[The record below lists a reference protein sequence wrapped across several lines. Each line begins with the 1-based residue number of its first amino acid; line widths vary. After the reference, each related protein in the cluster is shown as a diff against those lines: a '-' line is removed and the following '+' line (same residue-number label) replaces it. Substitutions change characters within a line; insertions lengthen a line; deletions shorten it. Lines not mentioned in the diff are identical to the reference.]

1 MSMKIK
7 QTYKTAAILASF
19 LVIWMVSGS
28 MIEEES
34 FEKNSSTLDT
44 LSSVT
49 IVNSKATNKSKIL
62 KSSGFT
68 EADKFVQVRAEV
80 SGRLIARPAKQG
92 DYIEEGDL
100 ICQLYIAGREAY
112 PKIVAPFSGYLET
125 LRVEEGDFLN
135 TGSVC
140 AALID
145 PDPMLVVADIAEK
158 DIAQVQLGSKASAKL
173 ISGRYISGEVT
184 FIASSADK
192 NTRTFRVEISVD
204 NKDRTIRDGV
214 SAEIYIKGKEEAAH
228 IISPA
233 ILSLNDQGKLGV
245 RTVTAD
251 NRVEFKEINILED
264 TNSGMWVS
272 GLGEEA
278 RIITLGQEYVFQG
291 QTVNVKETFSP
302 DA

>member
-1 MSMKIK
+1 MKIK
-7 QTYKTAAILASF
+7 QTYKTASILASF

-28 MIEEES
+28 MVEEEN
-34 FEKNSSTLDT
+34 FEKNNSALDT

-80 SGRLIARPAKQG
+80 SGRLIARPAQQG
-92 DYIEEGDL
+92 DYVEEGDL

-135 TGSVC
+135 TGAVC

-145 PDPMLVVADIAEK
+145 PDPMLIVADIAEK
-158 DIAQVQLGSKASAKL
+158 DIAQVQLGSEARAKL
-173 ISGRYISGEVT
+173 ISGRFISGEVT

-228 IISPA
+228 KISPA

>member
-1 MSMKIK
+1 MKIK
-7 QTYKTAAILASF
+7 QTYKTASILASF

-28 MIEEES
+28 MVEEEN
-34 FEKNSSTLDT
+34 FEKKDSSLDT

-49 IVNSKATNKSKIL
+49 IINSQAKNKSKIL

-80 SGRLIARPAKQG
+80 SGRLIARPAQQG
-92 DYIEEGDL
+92 DYVEEGDL

-135 TGSVC
+135 TGAVC

-145 PDPMLVVADIAEK
+145 PDPMLLVADIAEK
-158 DIAQVQLGSKASAKL
+158 DIAQVQLGSEATAKL
-173 ISGRYISGEVT
+173 ISGRLISGEVT

-204 NKDRTIRDGV
+204 NKDRSIRDGV
-214 SAEIYIKGKEEAAH
+214 SAEIYIKGKEEPAH
-228 IISPA
+228 KISPA

>member
-1 MSMKIK
+1 MKIK
-7 QTYKTAAILASF
+7 QTYKTATILASF

-28 MIEEES
+28 MIEEEN
-34 FEKNSSTLDT
+34 FEKNSSKLDT

-80 SGRLIARPAKQG
+80 SGRLIARPAQQG
-92 DYIEEGDL
+92 DYVEEGDL

-135 TGSVC
+135 TGAVC

-145 PDPMLVVADIAEK
+145 PDPMLLVADIAEK
-158 DIAQVQLGSKASAKL
+158 DIAQVELGSEASAKL
-173 ISGRYISGEVT
+173 ISGRYISGAVT

-214 SAEIYIKGKEEAAH
+214 SAEIYIKGKQEAAH
-228 IISPA
+228 KISPA

>member
-1 MSMKIK
+1 MKIK
-7 QTYKTAAILASF
+7 QTYKTATILASF
-19 LVIWMVSGS
+19 LVIWMVSGTLV
-28 MIEEES
+28 EEQT
-34 FEKNSSTLDT
+34 FERSETSLDT

-49 IVNSKATNKSKIL
+49 ILNSKASDKSQIL

-80 SGRLIARPAKQG
+80 SGRVISRPVQQG
-92 DYIEEGDL
+92 DFVNEGDL

-112 PKIVAPFSGYLET
+112 PKIVAPFSGYLES
-125 LRVEEGDFLN
+125 LKVDEGDFLN
-135 TGSVC
+135 VGSVC
-140 AALID
+140 ASLID
-145 PDPMLVVADIAEK
+145 PDPMLLVADVAEK
-158 DIAQVQLGSKASAKL
+158 DIAQIQLGSETTAKL
-173 ISGRYISGEVT
+173 ISGRLISGEVA

-214 SAEIYIKGKEEAAH
+214 SAEIYIKGKKEPAH
-228 IISPA
+228 KISPA

-245 RTVTAD
+245 RTVT
-251 NRVEFKEINILED
+251 NENKVEFKEIKILED
-264 TNSGMWVS
+264 TSTGMWVS
-272 GLGEEA
+272 GLDNVA

>member
-1 MSMKIK
+1 MKIK

-19 LVIWMVSGS
+19 LAIWMVSGS
-28 MIEEES
+28 MIEEEN
-34 FEKNSSTLDT
+34 FEKNTSKLDT

-80 SGRLIARPAKQG
+80 SGRLIARPAPQG
-92 DYIEEGDL
+92 DYVEEGDL

-135 TGSVC
+135 TGAVC

-145 PDPMLVVADIAEK
+145 PDPMLIVADIAEK
-158 DIAQVQLGSKASAKL
+158 DIAQVELGSEASAKL

-214 SAEIYIKGKEEAAH
+214 SAEIYIKGKQEAAH
-228 IISPA
+228 KISPA

>member
-1 MSMKIK
+1 MKIK

-19 LVIWMVSGS
+19 LAIWMVSGS
-28 MIEEES
+28 MIEEEN
-34 FEKNSSTLDT
+34 FEKNTSKLDT

-49 IVNSKATNKSKIL
+49 IVNSKAINKSKIL

-80 SGRLIARPAKQG
+80 SGRLIARPPQQG
-92 DYIEEGDL
+92 DYVEEGDL

-135 TGSVC
+135 TGAVC

-145 PDPMLVVADIAEK
+145 PDPMLIVADIAEK
-158 DIAQVQLGSKASAKL
+158 DIAQVELGSEASAKL

-214 SAEIYIKGKEEAAH
+214 SAEIYIKGKQEAAH
-228 IISPA
+228 KISPA

-245 RTVTAD
+245 RTVTSD

>member
-1 MSMKIK
+1 MKIK

-28 MIEEES
+28 LVEEQT
-34 FEKNSSTLDT
+34 FEKGDTSLDT

-49 IVNSKATNKSKIL
+49 IHNSKATNKSQIL

-80 SGRLIARPAKQG
+80 SGRVIARPAQQG
-92 DYIEEGDL
+92 DFVNEGDL

-112 PKIVAPFSGYLET
+112 PKIVAPFAGYLES
-125 LRVEEGDFLN
+125 LKVDEGDFLN

-140 AALID
+140 ASLID
-145 PDPMLVVADIAEK
+145 PDPMLLVADIAEK
-158 DIAQVQLGSKASAKL
+158 DVAQIQLGSQATAKL
-173 ISGRYISGEVT
+173 ISGKLISGEVT

-192 NTRTFRVEISVD
+192 NTRTFRVEISVE

-214 SAEIYIKGKEEAAH
+214 SAEIYIKGKEEPAH
-228 IISPA
+228 KISPA

-245 RTVTAD
+245 RTVTEA
-251 NRVEFKEINILED
+251 NKVEFKEIKILED
-264 TNSGMWVS
+264 TNTGMWVS

-291 QTVNVKETFSP
+291 QTVNVKETFTP
-302 DA
+302 DV

>member
-1 MSMKIK
+1 MKIK
-7 QTYKTAAILASF
+7 QTYKTASILASF

-28 MIEEES
+28 LVEEEN
-34 FEKNSSTLDT
+34 FEKKDSSLDT

-49 IVNSKATNKSKIL
+49 IINSQAKNKSKIL

-80 SGRLIARPAKQG
+80 SGRLIARPAQQG
-92 DYIEEGDL
+92 DYVEEGDL

-135 TGSVC
+135 TGAVC

-145 PDPMLVVADIAEK
+145 PDPMLLVADIAEK
-158 DIAQVQLGSKASAKL
+158 DIAQVQLGSEATAKL
-173 ISGRYISGEVT
+173 ISGRLITGEVT

-204 NKDRTIRDGV
+204 NKDRSIRDGV
-214 SAEIYIKGKEEAAH
+214 SAEIYIKGKEEPAH
-228 IISPA
+228 KISPA

>member
-1 MSMKIK
+1 MKIK

-28 MIEEES
+28 MIEEEN
-34 FEKNSSTLDT
+34 FEKNTSKLDT

-49 IVNSKATNKSKIL
+49 IVNSKAINKSKIL

-80 SGRLIARPAKQG
+80 SGRLIARPAQQG
-92 DYIEEGDL
+92 DYVQEGDL

-135 TGSVC
+135 TGAVC

-145 PDPMLVVADIAEK
+145 PDPMLLVADIAEK
-158 DIAQVQLGSKASAKL
+158 DIAQVELGSEASAKL

-214 SAEIYIKGKEEAAH
+214 SAEIYIKGKQEAAH
-228 IISPA
+228 KISPA

>member
-1 MSMKIK
+1 MKIK

-28 MIEEES
+28 LVEEEN
-34 FEKNSSTLDT
+34 FEKNNSALDT

-80 SGRLIARPAKQG
+80 SGRLIARPAQQG
-92 DYIEEGDL
+92 DYVEEGDL

-135 TGSVC
+135 TGAVC

-145 PDPMLVVADIAEK
+145 PDPMLIVADIAEK
-158 DIAQVQLGSKASAKL
+158 DIAQVQLGSEARAKL

-228 IISPA
+228 KISPA

>member
-1 MSMKIK
+1 MKIK

-28 MIEEES
+28 MIEEEN
-34 FEKNSSTLDT
+34 FEKNTSKLDT

-80 SGRLIARPAKQG
+80 SGRLIARPAQQG
-92 DYIEEGDL
+92 DYVEEGDL

-135 TGSVC
+135 TGAVC

-145 PDPMLVVADIAEK
+145 PDPMLLVADIAEK
-158 DIAQVQLGSKASAKL
+158 DIAQVELGSEASAKL

-214 SAEIYIKGKEEAAH
+214 SAEIYIKGKQEAAH
-228 IISPA
+228 KISPA

>member
-1 MSMKIK
+1 MKIK

-19 LVIWMVSGS
+19 LAIWMVSGS
-28 MIEEES
+28 RIEEQN
-34 FEKNSSTLDT
+34 FEKNTSKLDT

-80 SGRLIARPAKQG
+80 SGRLIARPAQQG
-92 DYIEEGDL
+92 DYVEEGDL

-135 TGSVC
+135 TGAVC

-145 PDPMLVVADIAEK
+145 PDPMLIVADIAEK
-158 DIAQVQLGSKASAKL
+158 DIAQVELGSEASAKL

-214 SAEIYIKGKEEAAH
+214 SAEIYIKGKQEAAH
-228 IISPA
+228 KISPA

>member
-1 MSMKIK
+1 MKIK

-19 LVIWMVSGS
+19 LAIWMVSGS
-28 MIEEES
+28 MIEEEN
-34 FEKNSSTLDT
+34 FEKNTSKLDT

-80 SGRLIARPAKQG
+80 SGRLIARPAQQG
-92 DYIEEGDL
+92 DYVEEGDL

-135 TGSVC
+135 TGAVC

-145 PDPMLVVADIAEK
+145 PDPMLIVADIAEK
-158 DIAQVQLGSKASAKL
+158 DIAQVELGSEASAKL

-214 SAEIYIKGKEEAAH
+214 SAEIYIKGKQEAAH
-228 IISPA
+228 KISPA

-245 RTVTAD
+245 RTVTSD

>member
-1 MSMKIK
+1 MKIK
-7 QTYKTAAILASF
+7 QTYKTASILASF

-28 MIEEES
+28 LVEEEN
-34 FEKNSSTLDT
+34 FEKKDSSLDT

-49 IVNSKATNKSKIL
+49 IINSQAKNKSKIL

-80 SGRLIARPAKQG
+80 SGRLIARPAQQG
-92 DYIEEGDL
+92 DYVEEGDL

-135 TGSVC
+135 TGAVC

-145 PDPMLVVADIAEK
+145 PDPMLLVADIAEK
-158 DIAQVQLGSKASAKL
+158 DIAQVQLGSEATAKL
-173 ISGRYISGEVT
+173 ISGRLITGEVT

-204 NKDRTIRDGV
+204 NKDRSIRDGV
-214 SAEIYIKGKEEAAH
+214 SAEIYIKGKEEPAH
-228 IISPA
+228 KISPA

-251 NRVEFKEINILED
+251 NSVEFKEINILED
-264 TNSGMWVS
+264 TISGMWVS

>member
-1 MSMKIK
+1 MKIK

-34 FEKNSSTLDT
+34 FEKNSSSLDT

-49 IVNSKATNKSKIL
+49 IINSKARNKSKIL

-80 SGRLIARPAKQG
+80 SGRLIARPAQQG

-214 SAEIYIKGKEEAAH
+214 SAEIYIKGKEEPAH
-228 IISPA
+228 KISPA
-233 ILSLNDQGKLGV
+233 ILSLNDQGKLGI
-245 RTVTAD
+245 RTVTSD

-272 GLGEEA
+272 GLGEDA

>member
-1 MSMKIK
+1 MKIK
-7 QTYKTAAILASF
+7 QTYKTATILASF
-19 LVIWMVSGS
+19 LAIWMISGS
-28 MIEEES
+28 LIEEEN
-34 FEKNSSTLDT
+34 FERNDSSLDT

-68 EADKFVQVRAEV
+68 EADKFVQVRAEI
-80 SGRLIARPAKQG
+80 SGRLIARPAQQG
-92 DYIEEGDL
+92 DYVEEGDL

-135 TGSVC
+135 TGAVC

-158 DIAQVQLGSKASAKL
+158 DISQVQLGSEATAKL

-204 NKDRTIRDGV
+204 NKDRSIRDGV
-214 SAEIYIKGKEEAAH
+214 SAEIFIKGTEEPAH
-228 IISPA
+228 KISPA

-245 RTVTAD
+245 RTVTD
-251 NRVEFKEINILED
+251 NNRVEFKEINILED
-264 TNSGMWVS
+264 TSSGMWVS
-272 GLGEEA
+272 GLSEEA

>member
-1 MSMKIK
+1 MKIK

-28 MIEEES
+28 MIEEEN

-49 IVNSKATNKSKIL
+49 IVNSRATNKSKIL

-80 SGRLIARPAKQG
+80 SGRLIARPAQQG

-158 DIAQVQLGSKASAKL
+158 HIAQVQLGSKASAKL

-184 FIASSADK
+184 FIASPADK

-228 IISPA
+228 KISPA

>member
-1 MSMKIK
+1 MKIK

-19 LVIWMVSGS
+19 LAIWMVSGS
-28 MIEEES
+28 MIEEEN
-34 FEKNSSTLDT
+34 FEKNTSKLDT

-49 IVNSKATNKSKIL
+49 IVNSKAVNKSKIL

-80 SGRLIARPAKQG
+80 SGRLIARPAQQG
-92 DYIEEGDL
+92 DYVEEGDL

-135 TGSVC
+135 TGAVC

-145 PDPMLVVADIAEK
+145 PDPMLIVADIAEK
-158 DIAQVQLGSKASAKL
+158 DIAQVELGSEASAKL

-214 SAEIYIKGKEEAAH
+214 SAEIYIKGKQEAAH
-228 IISPA
+228 KISPA

-245 RTVTAD
+245 RTVTSD

>member
-1 MSMKIK
+1 MKIK
-7 QTYKTAAILASF
+7 QTYKTASILASF

-28 MIEEES
+28 LVEEEN
-34 FEKNSSTLDT
+34 FEKKDSSLDT

-49 IVNSKATNKSKIL
+49 IINSQAKNKSKIL

-80 SGRLIARPAKQG
+80 SGRLIARPAQQG
-92 DYIEEGDL
+92 DYVEEGDL

-135 TGSVC
+135 TGAVC

-145 PDPMLVVADIAEK
+145 PDPMLLVADIAEK
-158 DIAQVQLGSKASAKL
+158 DIAQVQLGSEATAKL
-173 ISGRYISGEVT
+173 ISGRLITGEVT

-204 NKDRTIRDGV
+204 NKDRSIRDGV
-214 SAEIYIKGKEEAAH
+214 SAEIYIKGKEEPAH
-228 IISPA
+228 KISPA

-251 NRVEFKEINILED
+251 NKVEFKEINILED

>member
-1 MSMKIK
+1 MKIK
-7 QTYKTAAILASF
+7 QTYKTATILASF
-19 LVIWMVSGS
+19 LVIWMVSGTLV
-28 MIEEES
+28 EEQT
-34 FEKNSSTLDT
+34 FERSETSLDT

-49 IVNSKATNKSKIL
+49 ILNSKASDKSQIL

-80 SGRLIARPAKQG
+80 SGRVISRPVQQG
-92 DYIEEGDL
+92 DFVNEGDL

-112 PKIVAPFSGYLET
+112 PKIVAPFSGYLES
-125 LRVEEGDFLN
+125 LKVDEGDFLN
-135 TGSVC
+135 VGSVC
-140 AALID
+140 ASLID
-145 PDPMLVVADIAEK
+145 PDPMLLVADVAEK
-158 DIAQVQLGSKASAKL
+158 DIAQIQLGSEATAKL
-173 ISGRYISGEVT
+173 ISGRLISGEVA

-192 NTRTFRVEISVD
+192 NTRTFRVEIIVD

-214 SAEIYIKGKEEAAH
+214 SAEIYIKGKKEPAH
-228 IISPA
+228 KISPA

-245 RTVTAD
+245 RTVTTE
-251 NRVEFKEINILED
+251 NKVEFKEIKILED
-264 TNSGMWVS
+264 TSTGMWVS
-272 GLGEEA
+272 GLDNVA

>member
-1 MSMKIK
+1 MKIK
-7 QTYKTAAILASF
+7 QTYKTASILASF

-28 MIEEES
+28 MVEEEN
-34 FEKNSSTLDT
+34 FEKNNSELDT

-80 SGRLIARPAKQG
+80 SGRLIARPAQQG
-92 DYIEEGDL
+92 DYVEEGDL

-135 TGSVC
+135 TGAVC

-145 PDPMLVVADIAEK
+145 PDPMLIVADIAEK
-158 DIAQVQLGSKASAKL
+158 DIAQVQLGSEAKAKL

-228 IISPA
+228 KISPA

-291 QTVNVKETFSP
+291 QTVNIKETFSP

>member
-1 MSMKIK
+1 MKIK

-19 LVIWMVSGS
+19 LAIWMVSGS
-28 MIEEES
+28 MIEEEN
-34 FEKNSSTLDT
+34 FEKNTSKLDT

-49 IVNSKATNKSKIL
+49 IVNSKAINKSKIL

-80 SGRLIARPAKQG
+80 SGRLIARPAQQG
-92 DYIEEGDL
+92 DYVEEGDL

-135 TGSVC
+135 TGAVC

-145 PDPMLVVADIAEK
+145 PDPMLIVADIAEK
-158 DIAQVQLGSKASAKL
+158 DIAQVELGSEASAKL

-214 SAEIYIKGKEEAAH
+214 SAEIYIKGKQEAAH
-228 IISPA
+228 KISPA

-245 RTVTAD
+245 RTVTSD

>member
-1 MSMKIK
+1 MKIK
-7 QTYKTAAILASF
+7 QTYKTASILASF

-28 MIEEES
+28 LVEEEN
-34 FEKNSSTLDT
+34 FEKKDSSLDT

-49 IVNSKATNKSKIL
+49 IINSQAKNKSKIL

-80 SGRLIARPAKQG
+80 SGRLIARPAQQG
-92 DYIEEGDL
+92 DYVEEGDL

-135 TGSVC
+135 TGAVC

-145 PDPMLVVADIAEK
+145 PDPMLIVADIAEK
-158 DIAQVQLGSKASAKL
+158 DIAQVQLGSEARAKL

-204 NKDRTIRDGV
+204 NEDRTIRDGV

-228 IISPA
+228 KISPA

-291 QTVNVKETFSP
+291 QTVNIKETFSP

>member
-1 MSMKIK
+1 MKIK

-19 LVIWMVSGS
+19 LAIWMVSGS
-28 MIEEES
+28 MIEEQN
-34 FEKNSSTLDT
+34 FEKNTSKLDT

-80 SGRLIARPAKQG
+80 SGRLIARPAQQG
-92 DYIEEGDL
+92 DYVEEGDL

-135 TGSVC
+135 TGAVC

-145 PDPMLVVADIAEK
+145 PDPMLIVADIAEK
-158 DIAQVQLGSKASAKL
+158 DIAQVELGSEASAKL

-214 SAEIYIKGKEEAAH
+214 SAEIYIKGKQEAAH
-228 IISPA
+228 KISPA

-272 GLGEEA
+272 GLGEDA

-291 QTVNVKETFSP
+291 QTVNVKETFTP

>member
-1 MSMKIK
+1 MKIK
-7 QTYKTAAILASF
+7 QTYKTASILASF

-28 MIEEES
+28 LVEEEN
-34 FEKNSSTLDT
+34 FEKNNSALDT

-80 SGRLIARPAKQG
+80 SGRLIARPAQQG
-92 DYIEEGDL
+92 DYVEEGDL

-135 TGSVC
+135 TGAVC

-145 PDPMLVVADIAEK
+145 PDPMLIVADIAEK
-158 DIAQVQLGSKASAKL
+158 DIAQVQLGSEARAKL
-173 ISGRYISGEVT
+173 ISGRFISGEVT

-204 NKDRTIRDGV
+204 NEDRTIRDGV

-228 IISPA
+228 KISPA

>member
-1 MSMKIK
+1 M
-7 QTYKTAAILASF
+7 YKR
-19 LVIWMVSGS
+19 
-28 MIEEES
+28 
-34 FEKNSSTLDT
+34 
-44 LSSVT
+44 
-49 IVNSKATNKSKIL
+49 
-62 KSSGFT
+62 
-68 EADKFVQVRAEV
+68 Q
-80 SGRLIARPAKQG
+80 
-92 DYIEEGDL
+92 
-100 ICQLYIAGREAY
+100 
-112 PKIVAPFSGYLET
+112 GYLET

-135 TGSVC
+135 TGAVC

-145 PDPMLVVADIAEK
+145 PDPMLIVADIAEK
-158 DIAQVQLGSKASAKL
+158 DIAQVELGSEASAKL

-214 SAEIYIKGKEEAAH
+214 SAEIYIKGKQEAAH
-228 IISPA
+228 KISPA

>member
-1 MSMKIK
+1 MKIK

-19 LVIWMVSGS
+19 LVIWMISGS

-34 FEKNSSTLDT
+34 FEKNTSTLDT

-80 SGRLIARPAKQG
+80 SGRLIARPAQQG

-214 SAEIYIKGKEEAAH
+214 SAEIYIKGKEEPAH
-228 IISPA
+228 KISPA

-272 GLGEEA
+272 GLGEDA

>member
-1 MSMKIK
+1 MKIK
-7 QTYKTAAILASF
+7 QTYKTASILASF

-28 MIEEES
+28 MVEEEN
-34 FEKNSSTLDT
+34 FEKNNSALDT

-80 SGRLIARPAKQG
+80 SGRLIARPAQQG
-92 DYIEEGDL
+92 DYVEEGDL

-125 LRVEEGDFLN
+125 LRVEEGDFLS
-135 TGSVC
+135 TGAVC

-145 PDPMLVVADIAEK
+145 PDPMLIVADIAEK
-158 DIAQVQLGSKASAKL
+158 DIAQVQLGSEARAKL

-228 IISPA
+228 KISPA

>member
-1 MSMKIK
+1 MKIK

-19 LVIWMVSGS
+19 LAIWMVSGS
-28 MIEEES
+28 MIEEQN
-34 FEKNSSTLDT
+34 FEKNTSKLDT

-49 IVNSKATNKSKIL
+49 IVNSKAINKSKIL

-80 SGRLIARPAKQG
+80 SGRLIARPAQQG
-92 DYIEEGDL
+92 DYVEEGDL

-135 TGSVC
+135 TGAVC

-145 PDPMLVVADIAEK
+145 PDPMLIVADIAEK
-158 DIAQVQLGSKASAKL
+158 DIAQVQLGSEARAKL

-204 NKDRTIRDGV
+204 NKDRAIRDGV

-228 IISPA
+228 KISPA

>member
-1 MSMKIK
+1 MKIK

-158 DIAQVQLGSKASAKL
+158 DIAQVELGSEASAKL

-214 SAEIYIKGKEEAAH
+214 SAEIYIKGKQEAAH
-228 IISPA
+228 KISPA

-291 QTVNVKETFSP
+291 QTVNVKETFST